1 MNISETILVLML
13 LWLIGGSP
21 PVRSRK
27 ISSFIPSQHKMNPD
41 ATFESS
47 NNDKTKIETLFS
59 FESGGNGEIRKNYAI
74 LHNDTKFVKTQN
86 RRTCDERRSLLQIVI
101 DTPNIYEVTVVSK
114 SVTGK

>member
-1 MNISETILVLML
+1 ML
-13 LWLIGGSP
+13 
-21 PVRSRK
+21 
-27 ISSFIPSQHKMNPD
+27 PD
-41 ATFESS
+41 ATLESF

-59 FESGGNGEIRKNYAI
+59 SEAVGKGEIRKNDAI
-74 LHNDTKFVKTQN
+74 QHNDTKFVKTQH